1 MKLAFKFGLM
11 NYSFIVIDDKDK
23 DVEQLIEK
31 LNIFQNYV
39 CKGTANSV
47 ENGISL
53 TLEEQPNLIFLNSEL
68 KNESG
73 FEIIKH
79 AFPFFN
85 QPPFVILISDS
96 EKNVKKAINYD
107 VIFCLDKPIDSLQL
121 TIALTK
127 FKKNFSSTRKHL
139 SIKDKIAHKIIRH
152 QDILYIQSDSS
163 YCHIHRINDKMVT
176 ASKTLKEIESL
187 LPSSFLRIHRS
198 YVINTAYVETINTTL
213 KTITLHYRTSL
224 FSVNEQS
231 KIRLDESFTLKSV
244 VLELPIGDMFLE
256 RVKQALLTFKL
267 E

>member
-1 MKLAFKFGLM
+1 M
-11 NYSFIVIDDKDK
+11 NYSFIVIDDKEK
-23 DVEQLIEK
+23 DVEKLIKK
-31 LNIFQNYV
+31 LNGFANYV
-39 CKGTANSV
+39 CKGVANSV
-47 ENGISL
+47 EDGISL
-53 TLEEQPNLIFLNSEL
+53 TLEEQPNVIFLNSEL

-96 EKNVKKAINYD
+96 EKHIKKAINYD
-107 VIFCLDKPIDSLQL
+107 VLFCLDKPVDSSQL
-121 TIALTK
+121 SIALTK
-127 FKKNFSSTRKHL
+127 FKKHFSSIRNHL
-139 SIKDKIAHKIIRH
+139 SIKDKVAHRIIRH
-152 QDILYIQSDSS
+152 QDILYIQSDSA
-163 YCHIHRINDKMVT
+163 YCHIHRVNDKIVT
-176 ASKTLKEIESL
+176 ATKTLKEIESL
-187 LPSSFLRIHRS
+187 LPNSFLRIHRS

-244 VLELPIGDMFLE
+244 ILELPIGDIFLE